1 MVAAAWQLVGS
12 AANDVATCVGVQHA
26 TCCACL
32 QHMDRPVTNP
42 YSCCPP
48 PAGVRLLRA
57 SKNRYGHGGA
67 LGVLSMDSGGLAAV
81 ANPSALFLADST
93 SGSRAASGI
102 TVVLEGNRPLVV
114 EAQVTAHLPA
124 RRCSVC

>member
-1 MVAAAWQLVGS
+1 MSL
-12 AANDVATCVGVQHA
+12 TCSP
-26 TCCACL
+26 CC
-32 QHMDRPVTNP
+32 T
-42 YSCCPP
+42 P

-114 EAQVTAHLPA
+114 EAQVPARLPA
-124 RRCSVC
+124 CLPACLSACLPAFLPA